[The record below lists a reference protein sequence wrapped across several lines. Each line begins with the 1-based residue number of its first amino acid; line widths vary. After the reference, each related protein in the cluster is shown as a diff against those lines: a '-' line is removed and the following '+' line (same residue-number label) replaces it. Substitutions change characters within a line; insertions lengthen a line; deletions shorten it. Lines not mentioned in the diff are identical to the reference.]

1 MLDLV
6 RPRRRIGLRRGYS
19 VACQAVRTRGFRS
32 VGGRLLDV
40 SHQGALLDCNGAV
53 SVGDELV
60 VSFEAPSRRGA
71 APQVV
76 DAIAH
81 VRRIARHAGGARVG
95 LAFTEMEWDARAAL
109 FVSLVGVPPPVPVGR
124 PFIDYA
130 ATVRRIA
137 AA

>member
-6 RPRRRIGLRRGYS
+6 RPRRRNGLRRGYS
-19 VACQAVRTRGFRS
+19 VACQAVRTRGFRW

-40 SHQGALLDCNGAV
+40 SPQGALLDCNGAI
-53 SVGDELV
+53 SIGDELV
-60 VSFEAPSRRGA
+60 VSFEVPARRGA

-81 VRRIARHAGGARVG
+81 VRRLARHTSGARAG

-109 FVSLVGVPPPVPVGR
+109 FVSLVGVPPPVPVRR
-124 PFIDYA
+124 PFVDYA